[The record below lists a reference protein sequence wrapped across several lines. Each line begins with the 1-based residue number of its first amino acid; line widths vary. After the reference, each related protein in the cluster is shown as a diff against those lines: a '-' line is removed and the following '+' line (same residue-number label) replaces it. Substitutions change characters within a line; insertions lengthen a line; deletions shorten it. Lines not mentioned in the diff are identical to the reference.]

1 MKKLNKEIKQLL
13 AVGGSL
19 KNNEII
25 LQGRIQ
31 DKVIKILN
39 KKGYMSKKVGG

>member
-1 MKKLNKEIKQLL
+1 MKKLSKEIKQLL

-31 DKVIKILN
+31 QEVIKILN
-39 KKGYMSKKVGG
+39 NKGYMCKQVGG